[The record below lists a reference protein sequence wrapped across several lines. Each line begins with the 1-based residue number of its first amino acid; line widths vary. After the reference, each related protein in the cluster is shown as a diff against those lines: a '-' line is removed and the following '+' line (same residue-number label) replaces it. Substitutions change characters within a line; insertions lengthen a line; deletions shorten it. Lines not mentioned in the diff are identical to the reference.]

1 MPSSSSCAA
10 AATPLISL
18 LLSLSLAVSVAV
30 SHAVSHADASS
41 SSSSSSSSF
50 SSLLHPGSRLRLLS
64 LGGVGLGRP
73 LHELQRERR
82 TTKTTRKIAT
92 TATATAR
99 GALSSSDERPMMGS
113 CSYPNAFSGGTTCV
127 QYHGSAWTQ
136 DDMTAMCDGEGG
148 ASSPDACP
156 AGDDDVDLVAA
167 FAHSIAHGLPAPK
180 PGISL
185 SSSHHGRTNL
195 RLVWASYTSGSRNKE

>member
-1 MPSSSSCAA
+1 MKMPSSSSCAA

-18 LLSLSLAVSVAV
+18 LLSLSLDVVV
-30 SHAVSHADASS
+30 FHAVSHADASS
-41 SSSSSSSSF
+41 SSSSFSSF

-73 LHELQRERR
+73 LHESQRERR
-82 TTKTTRKIAT
+82 TTKTTSKIAT
-92 TATATAR
+92 TATATATAR
-99 GALSSSDERPMMGS
+99 GALSSSDERPRMGS

-180 PGISL
+180 PGVSP
-185 SSSHHGRTNL
+185 SSSHHG
-195 RLVWASYTSGSRNKE
+195 

>member
-1 MPSSSSCAA
+1 
-10 AATPLISL
+10 
-18 LLSLSLAVSVAV
+18 
-30 SHAVSHADASS
+30 
-41 SSSSSSSSF
+41 
-50 SSLLHPGSRLRLLS
+50 
-64 LGGVGLGRP
+64 
-73 LHELQRERR
+73 
-82 TTKTTRKIAT
+82 
-92 TATATAR
+92 
-99 GALSSSDERPMMGS
+99 MGS

-180 PGISL
+180 PGVSL
-185 SSSHHGRTNL
+185 YPHTMGEQTYAWFGRPT
-195 RLVWASYTSGSRNKE
+195 RLG

>member
-1 MPSSSSCAA
+1 MKMPSSSSCAA

-18 LLSLSLAVSVAV
+18 LLSLSLDVVV
-30 SHAVSHADASS
+30 FHAVSHADASS
-41 SSSSSSSSF
+41 SSSSFSSF

-73 LHELQRERR
+73 LHESQRERR

-180 PGISL
+180 PGISP
-185 SSSHHGRTNL
+185 SSSHHG
-195 RLVWASYTSGSRNKE
+195 